1 VRTDDPNAE
10 FPYGAGISR
19 ANKSR
24 CGDAHVMRSQKTIKG
39 RAAMLS
45 DSLFVM
51 PSQFVSLSM
60 LLLEPVA
67 VCGLLGAI
75 TANSHVAR

>member
-1 VRTDDPNAE
+1 
-10 FPYGAGISR
+10 
-19 ANKSR
+19 
-24 CGDAHVMRSQKTIKG
+24 MRSRKTIKG

-60 LLLEPVA
+60 LFLEPVA
-67 VCGLLGAI
+67 VCGLLGTIA
-75 TANSHVAR
+75 ANSHVAR